1 MAERQIL
8 LGLTTTLGSD
18 WRMKAEEID
27 RLGIKELALFLTCLG
42 SEDRRELYGLL
53 ENTSLES
60 IPHVHLR
67 DDMELWELD
76 YLVEK
81 YHTQVFNIHPKKSH
95 YPLVND
101 LSKYN
106 KRIYIENTPDELPA
120 FDELESY
127 GGVCLDTSHWE
138 NWILEGSPACKR
150 KSDGIKKILNLF
162 PAGCAH
168 ISAISAGLHDDPD
181 KKYPDRKEYSSHWL
195 DNLSEVDYVK
205 KYRVYLPKIV
215 SIELENPL
223 EEQLE
228 IKKYLDR
235 IIN

>member
-81 YHTQVFNIHPKKSH
+81 YHTQVFNI
-95 YPLVND
+95 
-101 LSKYN
+101 
-106 KRIYIENTPDELPA
+106 
-120 FDELESY
+120 
-127 GGVCLDTSHWE
+127 
-138 NWILEGSPACKR
+138 
-150 KSDGIKKILNLF
+150 
-162 PAGCAH
+162 
-168 ISAISAGLHDDPD
+168 
-181 KKYPDRKEYSSHWL
+181 
-195 DNLSEVDYVK
+195 
-205 KYRVYLPKIV
+205 
-215 SIELENPL
+215 
-223 EEQLE
+223 
-228 IKKYLDR
+228 
-235 IIN
+235 